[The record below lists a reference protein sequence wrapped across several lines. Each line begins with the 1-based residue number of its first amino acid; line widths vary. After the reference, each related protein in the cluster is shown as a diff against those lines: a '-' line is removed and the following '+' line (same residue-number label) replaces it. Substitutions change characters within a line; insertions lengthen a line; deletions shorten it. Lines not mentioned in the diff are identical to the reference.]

1 MLICFN
7 SIKMWD
13 FSETRVTDG
22 PTLAQICENAPEKAC
37 WLRNEIYDI
46 LLSKPEGKFQRDLG
60 MWVRPDV
67 PVVEPR
73 NGC

>member
-1 MLICFN
+1 MLISFN

-46 LLSKPEGKFQRDLG
+46 LLSKPEGKSLSLNLG
-60 MWVRPDV
+60 TDV
-67 PVVEPR
+67 DDKAVMS
-73 NGC
+73 